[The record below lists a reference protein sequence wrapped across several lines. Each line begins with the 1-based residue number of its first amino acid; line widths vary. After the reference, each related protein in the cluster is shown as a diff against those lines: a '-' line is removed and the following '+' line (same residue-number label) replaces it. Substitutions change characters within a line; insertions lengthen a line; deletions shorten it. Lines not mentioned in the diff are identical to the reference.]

1 MPTHPH
7 ISAHIERY
15 FGAQNPGHM
24 RLRAIVGLTA
34 LRARLEEVVGC
45 ARDAPELEGS
55 NFAKFG
61 VLVIR

>member
-1 MPTHPH
+1 MSGIAHFARPH

-15 FGAQNPGHM
+15 FEAHM

-34 LRARLEEVVGC
+34 LRAGLEEVVGF

-61 VLVIR
+61 VLR